1 MAKKRSPLT
10 ATQRALKNLNAL
22 IRRASKRGFYWYPE
36 EVLSLRERVREGARY
51 TPKEIYAKG
60 IYVTPSG
67 EVVSG
72 TTGRTLEMRVAARK
86 GAATKRKAAMKRKA
100 AKDEAP
106 EVALDIA
113 EFRYRQLLELVS
125 QIPDVVTK
133 RGRVIEVRGYL
144 RDDISNANEVMR
156 RIVIDAVETE
166 GLYEAMD
173 RYEKNA
179 EEINSII
186 SWLHNYGLEADKAI
200 NGGFPKLA
208 HLATLLKGSP
218 LSAREAEEMYAFEY
232 GAGVYYGSH
241 TSS

>member
-10 ATQRALKNLNAL
+10 AAQRALKNLNAL
-22 IRRASKRGFYWYPE
+22 IRRASKRGFYWDPE
-36 EVLSLRERVREGARY
+36 EVLTLRERVREGTRY

-60 IYVTPSG
+60 IYVAPTG

-86 GAATKRKAAMKRKA
+86 GAATKRKAKG
-100 AKDEAP
+100 EAP

-113 EFRYRQLLELVS
+113 EFRYRQLLDLVS

-156 RIVIDAVETE
+156 RIVVDAVETE
-166 GLYEAMD
+166 GLYEAMG

>member
-10 ATQRALKNLNAL
+10 AAQRALKNLNAL

-36 EVLSLRERVREGARY
+36 EVLTLRERVREGARY

-60 IYVTPSG
+60 IYVAPSG

-72 TTGRTLEMRVAARK
+72 TTGRTLEMRAAARK
-86 GAATKRKAAMKRKA
+86 GAATKRKAKG
-100 AKDEAP
+100 EVP

-113 EFRYRQLLELVS
+113 EFRYRQLLDLVS

-156 RIVIDAVETE
+156 RIVVDAVETE

>member
-1 MAKKRSPLT
+1 MAKKRSPLS

-22 IRRASKRGFYWYPE
+22 IRRASKRGFYWEPE
-36 EVLSLRERVREGARY
+36 EVLTLRGRVREGIRY

-60 IYVTPSG
+60 IYVAPTG

-72 TTGRTLEMRVAARK
+72 TTGRTLEMRAAARK
-86 GAATKRKAAMKRKA
+86 GAATKRKAAKG
-100 AKDEAP
+100 EAP

-113 EFRYRQLLELVS
+113 EFRYRQLLDLVS

-133 RGRVIEVRGYL
+133 RGRVIEVHGYL

-156 RIVIDAVETE
+156 RIVVDAVETE

>member
-1 MAKKRSPLT
+1 M
-10 ATQRALKNLNAL
+10 
-22 IRRASKRGFYWYPE
+22 
-36 EVLSLRERVREGARY
+36 LSLRERAREGARY
-51 TPKEIYAKG
+51 TPEEIYAKG
-60 IYVTPSG
+60 MYVAPSG

-72 TTGRTLEMRVAARK
+72 TTGRTLEMRAAARK
-86 GAATKRKAAMKRKA
+86 GAATKRKRKA
-100 AKDEAP
+100 AKGEAP

-113 EFRYRQLLELVS
+113 EFRYRQLLDLIS

-144 RDDISNANEVMR
+144 REDISNANEVMH
-156 RIVIDAVETE
+156 RIVVDAVETE

-241 TSS
+241 TDS